1 MVVSTLEIIPI
12 PAFQD
17 NYIWLLKRGTHAA
30 LVDPGD
36 AVPVIATLKSLSLTL
51 DAILITHHHSDH
63 IGGVAELLQ
72 RWPEANV
79 YAPKREQYNFPHQAV
94 AESDAVHLET
104 LSLDLSV
111 METPGHTLGHVVY
124 YGALFNTNVLFCGDT
139 LFGAGCGRLFEGTPE
154 QMYRSLQRLA
164 KLPKNT
170 AVYCTHEYTEHNV
183 RFARSLDPGNAALA
197 ARQVD
202 AAALRLAGKPTL
214 PSNIGLEL
222 ETNPFLRCHTP
233 ALQLA
238 SSVNN
243 TNPLTV
249 FAAIREMRNHY

>member
-1 MVVSTLEIIPI
+1 MGNMLEIIPI

-17 NYIWLLKRGTHAA
+17 NYIWLLKHGAHAA
-30 LVDPGD
+30 VVDPGD
-36 AVPVIATLKSLSLTL
+36 AAPVIATLKDLSLTL

-63 IGGVAELLQ
+63 IGGVAELLKH
-72 RWPEANV
+72 WPKANV
-79 YAPKREQYNFPHQAV
+79 YAPKREQYDFPHHAV
-94 AESDAVHLET
+94 GENDVVQLNT
-104 LSLDLSV
+104 LNLDLTV
-111 METPGHTLGHVVY
+111 MEVPGHTLDHVVY
-124 YGALFNTNVLFCGDT
+124 YGALFDTNMLFCGDT

-154 QMYRSLQRLA
+154 QMYHSLQRLA

-170 AVYCTHEYTEHNV
+170 AVYCTHEYTEHNL

-214 PSNIGLEL
+214 PSYIGLEL
-222 ETNPFLRCHTP
+222 ETNPFLRCHT
-233 ALQLA
+233 AAIQLA
-238 SSVNN
+238 SGINN
-243 TNPLTV
+243 TDSVAV

>member
-1 MVVSTLEIIPI
+1 MLEIIPI

-17 NYIWLLKRGTHAA
+17 NYIWLLKRGAHAA
-30 LVDPGD
+30 VVDPGD
-36 AVPVIATLKSLSLTL
+36 VAPVIATLKDLSLTL

-63 IGGVAELLQ
+63 IGGVAELLKH
-72 RWPEANV
+72 WPKTNV

-94 AESDAVHLET
+94 GENDVVQLKT
-104 LSLDLSV
+104 LNLDLTV

-124 YGALFNTNVLFCGDT
+124 YGANMLFCGDT

-154 QMYRSLQRLA
+154 QMYHSLQRLA

-170 AVYCTHEYTEHNV
+170 AVYCTHEYTEHNL
-183 RFARSLDPGNAALA
+183 RFARSLDLGNAALA
-197 ARQVD
+197 MRQVD

-222 ETNPFLRCHTP
+222 ETNPFLRCHT
-233 ALQLA
+233 AAIQLA
-238 SSVNN
+238 SSANN
-243 TNPLTV
+243 TNSLAV

>member
-1 MVVSTLEIIPI
+1 MLNSMLEIIPI

-17 NYIWLLKRGTHAA
+17 NYIWLLKRGAHAA
-30 LVDPGD
+30 VVDPGD
-36 AVPVIATLKSLSLTL
+36 AAPVIATLKDLSLTL

-63 IGGVAELLQ
+63 IGGVAELLKH
-72 RWPEANV
+72 WPKTNV

-94 AESDAVHLET
+94 GENDVVQLKT
-104 LSLDLSV
+104 LNLDLTV

-124 YGALFNTNVLFCGDT
+124 YGANMLFCGDT

-154 QMYRSLQRLA
+154 QMYHSLQRLA

-170 AVYCTHEYTEHNV
+170 AVYCTHEYTEHNL
-183 RFARSLDPGNAALA
+183 RFARSLDLGNAALA
-197 ARQVD
+197 MRQVD

-222 ETNPFLRCHTP
+222 ETNPFLRCHT
-233 ALQLA
+233 AAIQLA
-238 SSVNN
+238 SSANN
-243 TNPLTV
+243 TNSLAV